1 MSCRIALNDGNS
13 LRWKVMLSA
22 LRLRAGIVGLGA
34 RFGSQP
40 RTSLLRRWFHDERG
54 QDLIEYALLCSAIG
68 FAGAVAFSF
77 ISDAMNTTYT
87 SWDDAIHSDTLV
99 EMPEPT
105 PDEP

>member
-1 MSCRIALNDGNS
+1 MLSS
-13 LRWKVMLSA
+13 LRLGG
-22 LRLRAGIVGLGA
+22 GIVGLCA
-34 RFGSQP
+34 RFGSRP
-40 RTSLLRRWFHDERG
+40 RTALLRRWLHDEDG
-54 QDLIEYALLCSAIG
+54 QDLIEYALLCSAVG

-77 ISDAMNTTYT
+77 ISNAMNTTYT